1 MSPALCGAF
10 LFYNWSVFTLP
21 NRLKNLEEIRSFLR
35 GYFKGRKVKVYLF
48 GSRAREENR
57 VFYDVDLAI
66 RKHLKSLVY
75 RSEPLLL
82 A

>member
-10 LFYNWSVFTLP
+10 LFYNWSVYALP
-21 NRLKNLEEIRSFLR
+21 NKLKNLEELRSFLR

-75 RSEPLLL
+75 TSEPLLL